1 MAVDLKGL
9 SPKELQ
15 ALIESAKNQL
25 AESAASH
32 AQATRDK
39 LIAIAREAGYDLG
52 ELFGFGKV
60 KGKRGGG
67 AAGGGKI
74 VKYRHPQNATQTWAG
89 RGKRPRWV
97 NEWLAGGGSLDA
109 LLAK

>member
-39 LIAIAREAGYDLG
+39 LVSIAREAGYDLG

-60 KGKRGGG
+60 KSKRGAAATGG
-67 AAGGGKI
+67 SKI
-74 VKYRHPQNATQTWAG
+74 VKYRHPQNAGQTWAG

>member
-15 ALIESAKNQL
+15 ALIDSAKSQL
-25 AESAASH
+25 SEVAASH
-32 AQATRDK
+32 AQETRDK
-39 LIAIAREAGYDLG
+39 IIAHAREAGYELG
-52 ELFGFGKV
+52 DLFGFGKG
-60 KGKRGGG
+60 KGKRGV
-67 AAGGGKI
+67 AAAPAAKI
-74 VKYRHPQNATQTWAG
+74 VKYRSPSNAALTWAG

-97 NEWLAGGGSLDA
+97 NEWLANGGSLEA

>member
-15 ALIESAKNQL
+15 ALIESARTQL
-25 AESAASH
+25 TAVAASH
-32 AQATRDK
+32 AQETREK
-39 LIAIAREAGYDLG
+39 LIAAAKEAGYDLH
-52 ELFGFGKV
+52 ELFGLGK
-60 KGKRGGG
+60 KGKRGAGASAG
-67 AAGGGKI
+67 AAKI
-74 VKYRHPQNATQTWAG
+74 VKYRHPQNSAQTWAG

-97 NEWLAGGGSLDA
+97 NEWLSTGGSLEA

>member
-15 ALIESAKNQL
+15 ALIESAQSQL
-25 AESAASH
+25 AQSKANHE
-32 AQATRDK
+32 QATRDK
-39 LIAIAREAGYDLG
+39 LIGIAREAGYDLG

-60 KGKRGGG
+60 KSKRGGAG
-67 AAGGGKI
+67 AAGKLI
-74 VKYRHPQNATQTWAG
+74 KYKHPQNGTLTWAG